1 MEHAAHAIFFL
12 ATCGVVWFFAG
23 LLVNAVGRLAHN
35 IHRSGFTVAFVL
47 LGLLTSIS
55 ELSVAANATLE
66 GVPQVS
72 AGNLAGASFVLLFFA
87 VPLLAIASRRVALRH
102 VLSQRN
108 LKLALAVAVLPV
120 LLLVDGEV
128 TRADGALMLLGYV
141 AVLSA
146 LWHRGSGA
154 TVPSAASDAAAL
166 PMPPQRVIAKEI
178 TLIVMSGI
186 AIFAASR
193 FLVEQVI
200 YFSHAFH
207 APPSLVALL
216 LLSIGTNLPEL
227 AVAVRSILSRQQE
240 IAFGD
245 YLGSAVTNTPVFGF
259 LAIANGTF
267 AVQATEPFLATTALM
282 VVGSALLY
290 GFAKS
295 GRAVTRGEGIAL
307 VGFYACFLGVQI
319 SLLLGGST

>member
-1 MEHAAHAIFFL
+1 MEHTAHAIFFL
-12 ATCGVVWFFAG
+12 AAAGVVWFFAG
-23 LLVNAVGRLAHN
+23 LLVNAVGRLARN

-47 LGLLTSIS
+47 LGFLTSIS

-72 AGNLAGASFVLLFFA
+72 AGNLAGATFVLLFFA
-87 VPLLAIASRRVALRH
+87 VPLLAIAGRRVALRH

-108 LKLALAVAVLPV
+108 LKLALAVAVLPA

-154 TVPSAASDAAAL
+154 AVPSAVSDATVL
-166 PMPPQRVIAKEI
+166 PPVPRRVVAKEI
-178 TLIVMSGI
+178 ALIAVSGV

-193 FLVEQVI
+193 FLVEQVV
-200 YFSHAFH
+200 YFSGVFH

-227 AVAVRSILSRQQE
+227 AVAVRSILARQQE

-245 YLGSAVTNTPVFGF
+245 YLGSAVANTPVFGF
-259 LAIANGTF
+259 LAITNGTF
-267 AVQATEPFLATTALM
+267 AVQATEPFLATAVLM
-282 VVGSALLY
+282 VAGSALLY

-295 GRAVTRGEGIAL
+295 ERTVTRGEGVVL
-307 VGFYACFLGVQI
+307 MGFYVCFLAVHI
-319 SLLLGGST
+319 SLLVGGGM